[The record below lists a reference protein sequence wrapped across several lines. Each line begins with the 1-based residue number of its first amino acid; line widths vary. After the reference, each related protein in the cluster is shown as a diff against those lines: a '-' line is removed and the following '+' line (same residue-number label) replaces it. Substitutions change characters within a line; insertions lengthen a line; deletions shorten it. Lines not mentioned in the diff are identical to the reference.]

1 MYNTRRDVERVSI
14 WSDATCG
21 VNHRQCLHTVDI
33 EGEGEFVMAKTIS
46 EIESEAMQLSRQER
60 AVLVERLLTTLDV
73 GEDVDAE
80 ELWLQE
86 AERRYQ
92 EYRAGRIA
100 SKPAARVF
108 EDAKKRLL

>member
-1 MYNTRRDVERVSI
+1 MVRK
-14 WSDATCG
+14 
-21 VNHRQCLHTVDI
+21 L
-33 EGEGEFVMAKTIS
+33 S

-60 AVLVERLLTTLDV
+60 AVLVERLLTTLDL

-92 EYRAGRIA
+92 EYRDGRLA
-100 SKPAARVF
+100 SKSAEQVF
-108 EDAKKRLL
+108 EDAKKRLQ

>member
-1 MYNTRRDVERVSI
+1 
-14 WSDATCG
+14 
-21 VNHRQCLHTVDI
+21 
-33 EGEGEFVMAKTIS
+33 MARALS
-46 EIESEAMQLSRQER
+46 EIVSEAIQLPRQER
-60 AVLVERLLTTLDV
+60 ALLVERLLTTLDL

-100 SKPAARVF
+100 SKPAAQVL
-108 EDAKKRLL
+108 EDAKKRLQ